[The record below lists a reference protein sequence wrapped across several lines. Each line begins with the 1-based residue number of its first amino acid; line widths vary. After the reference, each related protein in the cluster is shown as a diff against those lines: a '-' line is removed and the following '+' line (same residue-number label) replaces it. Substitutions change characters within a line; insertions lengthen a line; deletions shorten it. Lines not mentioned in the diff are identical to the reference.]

1 MSIRFIAD
9 SAADLPKDF
18 VEKNNIDIFPLY
30 IHHDNEI
37 YRDGI
42 DLKAKEL
49 YKRMKNGEMFK
60 TSQVSVNVFLEK
72 FKEYAKNGD
81 KVIYLSLSSK
91 LSGTFQSAV
100 LAKRE
105 IKEKYPDFDITL
117 IDSRSASMGV
127 GLIIYKL
134 MHEYKEKD
142 LNKDQIIEKAKY
154 YSSHMEHIF
163 TVNDLDYLVRGGRLN
178 KIAGF
183 VGGILK
189 IKPIIEVKNGSLEQS
204 EKIKGNTKVMKRML
218 EIVQK
223 RATNLENETIAIAH
237 ANNEKS
243 AKKLKNKIL
252 EATPCDS
259 IILSNI
265 GAVIGAHAGPGTYG
279 VLFINENKK
288 INEIEIK

>member
-18 VEKNNIDIFPLY
+18 IEKNNIDIFPLY

-37 YRDGI
+37 YKDGI

-49 YKRMKNGEMFK
+49 YKRMKDGEMFK

-72 FKEYAKNGD
+72 FKEYAKKD
-81 KVIYLSLSSK
+81 EKVIYLSLSSK

-105 IKEKYPDFDITL
+105 VKEKYPDFDITL

-134 MHEYKEKD
+134 IHEYKEKD
-142 LNKDQIIEKAKY
+142 LTKDEIIEKAKY

-163 TVNDLDYLVRGGRLN
+163 TVDDLDYLVKGGRLN

-204 EKIKGNTKVMKRML
+204 EKIKGDSKVMKRML
-218 EIVQK
+218 EIVME
-223 RATNLENETIAIAH
+223 RATNLEKETLAIVH
-237 ANNEKS
+237 ADNEKT

-252 EATPCDS
+252 EKTSCDS
-259 IILSNI
+259 IILSDI

-279 VLFINENKK
+279 VFFINENTK
-288 INEIEIK
+288 INDIEIQ